1 MLYSVWCIRNEEYV
15 VEADSADEAIR
26 AAYNLCP
33 FRPDYVEVEIA
44 NNEEEEE
51 EE

>member
-1 MLYSVWCIRNEEYV
+1 MLYTVWCIKNEPFEI
-15 VEADSADEAIR
+15 EAESADEAIR